1 MLFLI
6 EYERNAGT
14 VRSMAEFPDTSL
26 REAQDARLRLEIDLK
41 RDKVD
46 HEVVLLEAASK
57 TALLETHARYFR
69 SIGAIGGFAE
79 IA

>member
-14 VRSMAEFPDTSL
+14 VRSMTEFPDTAL
-26 REAQDARLRLEIDLK
+26 RQAQDARLRLEIDLK
-41 RDKVD
+41 RLKVD
-46 HEVVLLEAASK
+46 HEVVLLQAASK
-57 TALLETHARYFR
+57 AALLETHARYFR
-69 SIGAIGGFAE
+69 SIDAISGSAK